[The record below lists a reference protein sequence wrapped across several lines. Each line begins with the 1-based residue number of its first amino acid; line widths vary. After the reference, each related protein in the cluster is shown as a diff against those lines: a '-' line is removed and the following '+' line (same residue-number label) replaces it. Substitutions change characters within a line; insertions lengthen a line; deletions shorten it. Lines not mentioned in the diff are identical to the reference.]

1 MELNGRS
8 DRIALDR
15 IVLDRER
22 LAREVEALKAQGKR
36 IVLTNGTFDLLH
48 VGHVRSLSAARALG
62 DVLIVAVNSD
72 ASVRGYKGLGLPI
85 QPAEERAEI
94 LAALRCVD
102 FVTVFDELTVDQLI
116 LRLKPHVHAK
126 GREYDPSKVP
136 EAGTVRSY
144 GGEIAFVGDEKAHST
159 SWLIARSRANGAAA
173 AEPAPPRANR

>member
-1 MELNGRS
+1 MTARIVRDREALVRALDAERAAGRS
-8 DRIALDR
+8 
-15 IVLDRER
+15 IVL
-22 LAREVEALKAQGKR
+22 A
-36 IVLTNGTFDLLH
+36 NGCFDLLH
-48 VGHVRSLSAARALG
+48 VGHVRSLTDARALG

-72 ASVRGYKGLGLPI
+72 ASVRGYKGPGLPI

-102 FVTVFDELTVDQLI
+102 LVTVFDELTVDNLL

-159 SWLIARSRANGAAA
+159 SWLIARIRANGAGA